1 MKKILFALL
10 AVVLLM
16 SACSKDEN
24 HPLAGTEWSENFQGN
39 EDGIKYNFMM
49 KLSFIDAK
57 TATIQNKK
65 TAEHTSST
73 TDFTA
78 TAQYTY
84 DNTTKKG
91 TITTTSAG
99 ETATLPFE
107 INGNKLSLTVDI
119 EDNEIVVLTR
129 TK

>member
-16 SACSKDEN
+16 SACSKDET
-24 HPLAGTEWSENFQGN
+24 HPLAGTEWSENFQRN

-57 TATIQNKK
+57 IATIQNKM
-65 TAEHTSST
+65 TGEHISST
-73 TDFTA
+73 TDI

-91 TITTTSAG
+91 TITTISA
-99 ETATLPFE
+99 EENATVPFE